1 LPLALAGTTPIV
13 PLLRLAELEPGEPVL
28 FTKKQLILI
37 VEDGCRLAPLL
48 DGAQPADRLL
58 DADVDVKQGLD
69 GSCHL
74 SQVL

>member
-1 LPLALAGTTPIV
+1 
-13 PLLRLAELEPGEPVL
+13 
-28 FTKKQLILI
+28 
-37 VEDGCRLAPLL
+37 LL